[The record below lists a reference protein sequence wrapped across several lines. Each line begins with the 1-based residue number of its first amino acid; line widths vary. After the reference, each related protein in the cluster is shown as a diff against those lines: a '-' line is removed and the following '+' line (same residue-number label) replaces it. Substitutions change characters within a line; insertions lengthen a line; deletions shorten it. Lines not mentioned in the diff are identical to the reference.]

1 MDGNWEKVDGKLDLP
16 ATHEIRRS
24 NPTKLRHT
32 NKSQKKLGAIFVGNF
47 RIWDKI
53 NKTRLEN
60 EEGRLRNRDQR
71 GS

>member
-1 MDGNWEKVDGKLDLP
+1 MKSADQIQQNFITPTNHKKNWGV
-16 ATHEIRRS
+16 
-24 NPTKLRHT
+24 
-32 NKSQKKLGAIFVGNF
+32 IFVGNF

-71 GS
+71 GSDTKMM